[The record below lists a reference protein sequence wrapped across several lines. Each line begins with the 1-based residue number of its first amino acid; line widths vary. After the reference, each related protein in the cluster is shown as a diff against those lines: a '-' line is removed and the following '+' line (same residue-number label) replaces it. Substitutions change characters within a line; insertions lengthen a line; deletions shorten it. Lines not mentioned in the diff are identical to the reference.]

1 MTRTSATGA
10 DLAQAG
16 FTLVELMVVLAI
28 MGLMAS
34 VVVMATAG
42 GRPTVALEA
51 ERFAARLVSAR
62 DEAVLTNAMV
72 EVAVSARGYAFRKR
86 APGGW
91 TDLEEG
97 PFRATEWSPE
107 TALASASSEDRVTFD
122 PTGVATPATY
132 VLARGERA
140 SRVVV
145 DTAGNVRI
153 DAPTSR

>member
-1 MTRTSATGA
+1 MTPTSATGA
-10 DLAQAG
+10 DHAQAG

-51 ERFAARLVSAR
+51 ERFAARLISAR
-62 DEAVLTNAMV
+62 DEAVLTNEMV

-91 TDLEEG
+91 TDMEEG

-107 TALASASSEDRVTFD
+107 TSLASGGEADRVTFD

-132 VLARGERA
+132 VLARGDRS

-145 DTAGNVRI
+145 DTAGNVRV
-153 DAPTSR
+153 DAPSR